1 MFVVVTQNFAPDI
14 GGIAIVMHAL
24 AGALAAE
31 GPVEVFAHRIRGGGA
46 ELEGHPY
53 TALHRFGGPNPLRGW
68 RKAWALRGPLANPA
82 LRGVLCD
89 SWKSAEILPP
99 TSAPVLV
106 PAMGMEL
113 PPNPS
118 PRRARRIRAALAKA
132 SAVLPI
138 SRHTAAAV
146 APYLAPG
153 ARMEIIP
160 PPIAP
165 QPKPTP
171 EARAALRA
179 RVGAGPLIATVCRL
193 EKRKGVDRVIA
204 ALPALLPRHPGLAFA
219 IAGEGEDRARLE
231 ALAAELRVTPHV
243 HFLGRVDDAQKAALL
258 AECALFAMPVRREGA
273 SVEGFGIVY
282 LEAAWHGRPSL
293 AGREGGAG
301 DAVEEGVTGLLCDG
315 ADQAS
320 VTTHLAALLDDPARA
335 DAMGAAAARRL
346 HEGFLL
352 NAVARRFLELM
363 PPRGAAD

>member
-1 MFVVVTQNFAPDI
+1 MFVVATQNFAPDL
-14 GGIAIVMHAL
+14 GGIPIHMHAL
-24 AGALAAE
+24 ASALAAE

-46 ELEGHPY
+46 ELAAHPFA
-53 TALHRFGGPNPLRGW
+53 ALHRFGGPNPLRGW
-68 RKAWALRGPLANPA
+68 RKGWALRRPLANPA

-99 TSAPVLV
+99 TAAPVLV
-106 PAMGMEL
+106 LALGMEF
-113 PPNPS
+113 PPNPTR
-118 PRRARRIRAALAKA
+118 RRARRIRASLAKA
-132 SAVLPI
+132 SVVLPI

-153 ARMEIIP
+153 TRMEIIP

-165 QPKPTP
+165 QPAPTP

-179 RVGAGPLIATVCRL
+179 RVGAGPLLATLCRL

-204 ALPALLPRHPGLAFA
+204 ALPQLAPRHPGLAFA
-219 IAGEGEDRARLE
+219 IAGDGEDRARLE
-231 ALAAELRVTPHV
+231 ALVAELRVGPHV

-258 AECALFAMPVRREGA
+258 AECACFAMPVRREGA

-293 AGREGGAG
+293 AGREGGAA
-301 DAVEEGVTGLLCDG
+301 DAVEDGVTGLFCDG

-320 VTTHLAALLDDPARA
+320 VTASLAALLDDPARA
-335 DAMGAAAARRL
+335 DAMGAAAARRVR
-346 HEGFLL
+346 EGFLL
-352 NAVARRFLELM
+352 DSISRHFLALM
-363 PPRGAAD
+363 PPRGGAD